1 LKLFSLQYF
10 NFLNLNLYNK
20 NIIYWLLLIFCFFP
34 YLNILRIGTDTQP
47 NALFIAVLIL
57 IKSYNKK
64 IPVYYLLSIL
74 IFITSLVI
82 FLISNFTKGSLLSFS
97 NYTSFLIVPL
107 AVYYTLDYNKGLSY
121 KFFKNIIYIWFFV
134 GSVQRFISRDFLN
147 FLLSRSSGIALETD
161 YNGRGVVGLAP
172 EPTYYGSTI
181 ILFIIVYLLN
191 FSYKKDY
198 KLIFVLL
205 FQLIFL
211 SKSSTSILILFISL
225 ITFLGFQL
233 YKISI
238 KYLLYIFIGSIFLL
252 ISFFF
257 IKPFL
262 ISSRFYNIFSIINTN
277 PKLIFFDQ
285 SISERFNA
293 IYFSI
298 KSLFDQH
305 PLPKGFNSYQN
316 YILEK
321 SLLPEYK
328 YQFINYK
335 FENYSRILSGYGMG
349 FYELGFIGLLIP
361 LFIFMSIK
369 NKLNID
375 VIILSYVIFNFLL
388 FTAMSL
394 NNATILFI
402 IGNMMFINYKK
413 FQL

>member
-1 LKLFSLQYF
+1 
-10 NFLNLNLYNK
+10 
-20 NIIYWLLLIFCFFP
+20 
-34 YLNILRIGTDTQP
+34 
-47 NALFIAVLIL
+47 
-57 IKSYNKK
+57 
-64 IPVYYLLSIL
+64 
-74 IFITSLVI
+74 
-82 FLISNFTKGSLLSFS
+82 
-97 NYTSFLIVPL
+97 
-107 AVYYTLDYNKGLSY
+107 
-121 KFFKNIIYIWFFV
+121 
-134 GSVQRFISRDFLN
+134 
-147 FLLSRSSGIALETD
+147 
-161 YNGRGVVGLAP
+161 
-172 EPTYYGSTI
+172 
-181 ILFIIVYLLN
+181 
-191 FSYKKDY
+191 
-198 KLIFVLL
+198 
-205 FQLIFL
+205 
-211 SKSSTSILILFISL
+211 
-225 ITFLGFQL
+225 
-233 YKISI
+233 
-238 KYLLYIFIGSIFLL
+238 L